1 MRHLLCMVY
10 FMVYGLFL
18 VAQPYYLDSK
28 EEKQIWGTF
37 DHALLLEAPF
47 GKWYEESI
55 ADYTPD
61 LALLTDLHLL
71 EHATVTIYLG
81 TWCGD
86 SKNWVPKFVE
96 LWRKMGKS
104 TDDLIFIGLGNGD
117 EYYKRGPNGEE
128 KGKDIHRVP
137 TFVFQNEGK
146 EIGRIVE
153 RPIGELAYD
162 LAQIDRGVPATPRYR
177 AVSILYE
184 LINAHD
190 DQYIYTDDDRKSIIR
205 EVYREVSGPAELNS
219 LGYVLKAAGRLNDAQ
234 FVFEM
239 NTRLFSYTPNCFD
252 SLGELYLENEEYQLA
267 KECFERVKALEPND
281 ERAIAV
287 LDEISKKMKE

>member
-1 MRHLLCMVY
+1 M
-10 FMVYGLFL
+10 
-18 VAQPYYLDSK
+18 
-28 EEKQIWGTF
+28 
-37 DHALLLEAPF
+37 
-47 GKWYEESI
+47 
-55 ADYTPD
+55 
-61 LALLTDLHLL
+61 
-71 EHATVTIYLG
+71 
-81 TWCGD
+81 
-86 SKNWVPKFVE
+86 
-96 LWRKMGKS
+96 
-104 TDDLIFIGLGNGD
+104 
-117 EYYKRGPNGEE
+117 
-128 KGKDIHRVP
+128 P
-137 TFVFQNEGK
+137 TFIFQNEGK

-153 RPIGELAYD
+153 RPIADLAYD
-162 LAQIDRGVPATPRYR
+162 IAQIDRGVPATPRYR

-205 EVYREVSGPAELNS
+205 EIYREVSGPAELNS
-219 LGYVLKAAGRLNDAQ
+219 LGYVLKAAGRFNDAQ